1 MRRALGTVR
10 TMRHSAASGFADFA
24 RMFTWRT
31 WSSAWLG
38 RVIMQ
43 VLFFALIGRLLG
55 DAEAVRFLLIGNAV
69 MIAASESLMTVASTT
84 WERRAG
90 TLPLLVASPTSP
102 LVVFIGRSVQ
112 WVASGATSAT
122 VAFFVVAAV
131 FGVDLP
137 WPQALLVPVLIAAVS
152 VAAYLFGSFLGA
164 LVLRAMDARNV
175 VSNIAIWSM
184 MAICGVN
191 VPADFWPRG
200 IQVIASVLPVT
211 HGLQAIRDLLDGAAA
226 IVVLRGVGL
235 ELLVGAGWLLLALLS
250 IKRLVDNG
258 RRTGTIEYA
267 S

>member
-1 MRRALGTVR
+1 MNTLVRTLR

-31 WSSAWLG
+31 WTTAWLG
-38 RVIMQ
+38 RVVTQ
-43 VLFFALIGRLLG
+43 VMFFALIGLLLG
-55 DAEAVRFLLIGNAV
+55 DADAVRFLLIGNAV

-90 TLPLLVASPTSP
+90 TLPLLIASPTSP

-112 WVASGATSAT
+112 WLPSGTSSAT
-122 VAFFVVAAV
+122 VAFFVVAWV
-131 FGVDLP
+131 FGIDLP
-137 WPQALLVPVLIAAVS
+137 WPQALLVPALIAVVS
-152 VAAYLFGSFLGA
+152 ISAYLFGSFLGA

-191 VPADFWPRG
+191 VPTDFWPRG
-200 IQVIASVLPVT
+200 VQAVASLLPVT
-211 HGLQAIRDLLDGAAA
+211 HGLQAVRDLLDGAAA
-226 IVVLRGVGL
+226 PVVLQGVGL
-235 ELLVGAGWLLLALLS
+235 ELLVGAGWLMLALLS
-250 IKRLVDNG
+250 IQRLIDHG